1 MGAWKRPGSRDG
13 SVLLPSSLILFSLLL
28 IKQKK
33 AFRSDRDAFLVFIQ
47 IQSRG
52 IDAISK
58 AGRLGTIIKDVSE
71 VGVAAA
77 ALHFRPSHSVARI
90 ALPLHSFFAG
100 RSIKTGP
107 PRA

>member
-1 MGAWKRPGSRDG
+1 MGAWKRPGSCDG
-13 SVLLPSSLILFSLLL
+13 RVLLSGGLIIFSFTAHNT
-28 IKQKK
+28 KK
-33 AFRSDRDAFLVFIQ
+33 ALRSDRDAFLVFIQ